1 MISKL
6 CYLLKELTI
15 LTKFQDNKA
24 KIVDFSLIASF
35 WASQKSYESPS
46 KTQILCHFDGI
57 YEKSGAKSI
66 FGSRHYLKFYRF
78 KSIKTG

>member
-15 LTKFQDNKA
+15 LTKFQDDKA

-35 WASQKSYESPS
+35 WASQKFYESPL
-46 KTQILCHFDGI
+46 KP
-57 YEKSGAKSI
+57 
-66 FGSRHYLKFYRF
+66 KFYAILTEF
-78 KSIKTG
+78 MKKVAQNQSSEAAII